1 MEPDDPIHPW
11 RVLESGHGPDLR
23 LFRPRWDLVENPRNG
38 YRLRA
43 LVLETPPWANVVARD
58 AEGRF
63 LLVRQWRFGT
73 RSRSLEVPAGV
84 VHTGEPP
91 LEAARRELLEETGCA
106 AARWSTLGSVAPNPA
121 VHDNRCHLYLAE
133 GVERVQEPSLDEGED
148 LETLW
153 MTAEEVRAAAA
164 DGTIHSALAVA
175 ALARVLDLRV
185 AAPEPAD

>member
-58 AEGRF
+58 AQGRF

-153 MTAEEVRAAAA
+153 MTAEEVRAAVA
-164 DGTIHSALAVA
+164 DGTIQSALAVA